1 MNIQLKK
8 TELEEHTQ
16 TIDGHYI
23 YGQRYFDMWR
33 ESKTIK
39 VWNQS
44 VKEE

>member
-23 YGQRYFDMWR
+23 YIYHGRHMQAVDGLQF
-33 ESKTIK
+33 
-39 VWNQS
+39 
-44 VKEE
+44 